1 MGSPLG
7 LTFAN
12 IILCIREILWLEKC
26 APEFR
31 QGGKLMTLFCFFKM
45 PIKLKN
51 SNITLTSNML
61 ILSLPLELGWK
72 FFLFLT
78 SELNKTINSLPQF
91 IASLHLVERLQ
102 TLRVSNSYKYA
113 IPLKIFAWSF
123 LVIPALFL
131 QFTVNICHHV
141 NDSPSSP
148 SF

>member
-12 IILCIREILWLEKC
+12 IIVCIREILWLEKC
-26 APEFR
+26 PPEFR
-31 QGGKLMTLFCFFKM
+31 QGGMLMIPFCFFKM
-45 PIKLKN
+45 SIKLNN
-51 SNITLTSNML
+51 SNITLTSNMP
-61 ILSLPLELGWK
+61 ILSLPLKLGWK

-78 SELNKTINSLPQF
+78 SELDKTINSLPQF
-91 IASLHLVERLQ
+91 IASLHLVVRLQ